1 MGKRVKSVS
10 MPGLAAKLDEQGDIN
25 RGRRYIW
32 HVRRIVDYVRS
43 GVSNRVEIIATRDAW
58 NPAGW
63 EGVVAKGSLNDD
75 GLLDGYTIENGVPY
89 PIGRALDKAWE
100 SLQ

>member
-10 MPGLAAKLDEQGDIN
+10 MPGLAAQLEKQSDLV
-25 RGRRYIW
+25 RTRRYLW
-32 HVRRIVDYVRS
+32 KVRRVVEYVRAN
-43 GVSNRVEIIATRDAW
+43 VINTVEIIAIRDAW
-58 NPAGW
+58 NPTGW